1 MIEQGFVTHIAEDR
15 RYCLG
20 VAAFEVGIGY
30 ARQAPLQRIAHRP
43 LAALVDRIGQSAHL
57 AVPHGRD
64 VLYVLEERAPGRRR
78 WSPTSAYGCPH
89 T

>member
-1 MIEQGFVTHIAEDR
+1 MIEQGFVTHIAEER

-43 LAALVDRIGQSAHL
+43 LAALVDRTGTRPTWPCRTDATSSTCSRS
-57 AVPHGRD
+57 GR
-64 VLYVLEERAPGRRR
+64 RAGRR
-78 WSPTSAYGCPH
+78 WSPTSAYACPR